1 MTESPVDDALN
12 GLADSLSMVD
22 TARHALST
30 ILEDMGGQPGEKI
43 GFCILR
49 TLDAAAEQGHTNF
62 DIVWKANKQKT
73 A

>member
-1 MTESPVDDALN
+1 MTKNPVDDAFL
-12 GLADSLSMVD
+12 GLEDCLSMVD
-22 TARHALST
+22 SARHALGA
-30 ILEDMGGQPGEKI
+30 ILEDMHGQPGENI

>member
-1 MTESPVDDALN
+1 M
-12 GLADSLSMVD
+12 DS
-22 TARHALST
+22 ARHALGA
-30 ILEDMGGQPGEKI
+30 ILEDMHGQPGENI